1 MFMIA
6 GTMLCAVAYAS
17 PPSLEVRIAD
27 ADGNAVEHA
36 VVAVHTPRTADR
48 GPPATGVV
56 DQIDTTFVPH
66 VLAVEVGTR
75 VTFPNSDNIR
85 HHVYSFSDAKSFE
98 LPLYEGTPAEPV
110 RFDRPGVVTLGCNIH
125 DHMRAYVF
133 VSETPF
139 TAVSDADG
147 IARITDLPAGNHMVE
162 IWHPRQKNRADP
174 KTVDFEAGEAVSI
187 EVELELKPEIRI
199 ERGPATRRR
208 RY

>member
-1 MFMIA
+1 MIA
-6 GTMLCAVAYAS
+6 ATMLCAAAHAS
-17 PPSLEVRIAD
+17 PPSLEVHIAD

-36 VVAVHTPRTADR
+36 VVAVHAPVAADR
-48 GPPATGVV
+48 GAPATGIV
-56 DQIDTTFVPH
+56 DQIDTNFVPH
-66 VLAVEVGTR
+66 VLAVDVGTR

-110 RFDRPGVVTLGCNIH
+110 TFDRPGVVTLGCNIH
-125 DHMRAYVF
+125 DHMRAYIF

-147 IARITDLPAGNHMVE
+147 SARVTGLPAGSHRVE
-162 IWHPRQKNRADP
+162 IWHPRQKNRTDP
-174 KTVDFEAGEAVSI
+174 ETLDFEAGEAVSI